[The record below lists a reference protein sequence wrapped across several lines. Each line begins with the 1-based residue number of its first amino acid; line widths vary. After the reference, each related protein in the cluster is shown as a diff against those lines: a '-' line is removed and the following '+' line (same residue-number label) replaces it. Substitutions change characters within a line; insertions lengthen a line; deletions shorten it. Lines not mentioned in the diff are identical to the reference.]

1 MLTCRGFCC
10 AVSWRGSRGE
20 QHALDQSEV
29 LDMTHESEGSAS
41 AQVAE
46 LQDALRRLQLKVDEL
61 QGSNAD
67 LHDALAKA
75 EESKEEV
82 EHDLSEALEQRTKYE
97 KLYND
102 LLEDSI
108 KTSARQSTK
117 VTSEQ
122 ANLEMSLAEAEAEL
136 VAMRAKLAERE
147 GLAVDKRRLLDDLQV
162 HAPP

>member
-1 MLTCRGFCC
+1 
-10 AVSWRGSRGE
+10 
-20 QHALDQSEV
+20 
-29 LDMTHESEGSAS
+29 MTHESEGLAS

-46 LQDALRRLQLKVDEL
+46 LQDALRQMQIKVDEL

-75 EESKEEV
+75 EASKEEV
-82 EHDLSEALEQRTKYE
+82 KNDLSEALEQRTKYE

-162 HAPP
+162 HSPP